1 MNKVVNMKTREEL
14 NQYSINKFD
23 VVVFTAIVFLGILDI
38 GLALK
43 DHDLLGAYIILSIL
57 IHCCKISKVYSKSP
71 SWT

>member
-1 MNKVVNMKTREEL
+1 MDKVVNMKTCEEL

-38 GLALK
+38 ALALK
-43 DHDLLGAYIILSIL
+43 DHDLLCAYIVLSML
-57 IHCCKISKVYSKSP
+57 IDCCRISKFYSKSP